1 MANPGDMGPGPNE
14 RSPLNPES
22 VRELWSKTYNTEGK
36 PDWSHIFP
44 YYDDRIIFQD
54 SVQRV
59 EGIDEFK
66 AMCNRLTNR
75 CEQLNM
81 EIGCTGKGRDLSP
94 VEDDHDFSAGAERA
108 GT

>member
-1 MANPGDMGPGPNE
+1 MKSTDAFGLQIAHLMSAKC
-14 RSPLNPES
+14 SPFR
-22 VRELWSKTYNTEGK
+22 VQRI
-36 PDWSHIFP
+36 DWSHIFP
-44 YYDDRIIFQD
+44 YYDDRIIFGD